1 MSSGPKAPSQSAIL
15 VKKLALGADGPAS
28 GPTVVVKDCIDI
40 AGLPTM
46 CGSRAFAQSDPAQA
60 NAAVVAS
67 LLDAGCRIVGKANMH
82 ELAYGVTGANA
93 FTGTP
98 VNPLFPDRI
107 VGGSSSGS
115 AAAVAA
121 QMVDFSIG
129 TDTGGS
135 IRMPAACCN
144 IFGLKPTFDAVS
156 RKGAVPAQSSLDCIG
171 LFARDMA
178 TITKAAGIIIPGF
191 TAQAAP
197 KAEDLVLAR
206 LDCAADGDID
216 SAVDGVLARSG
227 ATIRSTA
234 LDDFEAAF
242 RAGITI
248 MAAEMWELF
257 GDLVGTGLLGPDIDA
272 RLAAAANVT
281 PQAVAEAEEVRA
293 RFTAAVDGLLAT
305 CDAIVLPTLPS
316 VPPTI
321 EEALDPAA
329 VVRLTELVRPFNV
342 SGHPAISL
350 PTRTADGLPASI
362 QLVARKGDDAKLC
375 AIATAIEPSL

>member
-1 MSSGPKAPSQSAIL
+1 
-15 VKKLALGADGPAS
+15 
-28 GPTVVVKDCIDI
+28 
-40 AGLPTM
+40 M

-121 QMVDFSIG
+121 KMVEFAIG

-144 IFGLKPTFDAVS
+144 VFGLKPTFDAVP

-171 LFARDMA
+171 PFARDMA
-178 TITKAAGIIIPGF
+178 TITKAAEIIIPGF

-197 KAEDLVLAR
+197 KAEELVLAR
-206 LDCAADGDID
+206 LDCAADGEVV
-216 SAVDGVLARSG
+216 SAVDGVLTRAS
-227 ATIRSTA
+227 ATIRSA
-234 LDDFEAAF
+234 RLDDLESAF

-248 MAAEMWELF
+248 MAAEMWDLF
-257 GDLVGTGLLGPDIDA
+257 GDLVGTGLLGSDIDA

-281 PQAVAEAEEVRA
+281 TEAVAEAEVIRA
-293 RFTAAVDGLLAT
+293 RFTAAVDAMLAT

-316 VPPTI
+316 IPPTI
-321 EEALDPAA
+321 EEARDPAA

-350 PTRTADGLPASI
+350 PTRTAGGLPAAV

>member
-1 MSSGPKAPSQSAIL
+1 MPSA
-15 VKKLALGADGPAS
+15 AAPAS
-28 GPTVVVKDCIDI
+28 GPTVAVKDCIDI

-46 CGSRAFAQSDPAQA
+46 CGSRAFAKFAPATA
-60 NAAVVAS
+60 NADVVAS

-98 VNPLFPDRI
+98 VNPLFPGRI

-121 QMVDFSIG
+121 GMVDFSVG

-171 LFARDMA
+171 PFARDMDML
-178 TITKAAGIIIPGF
+178 TTAAGMMIPGF
-191 TAQAAP
+191 AAQAAP
-197 KAEDLVLAR
+197 SPDGLVLVR
-206 LDCAADGDID
+206 LDCTADGDVLSAID
-216 SAVDGVLARSG
+216 SALVRSG
-227 ATIRSTA
+227 TTIRDA
-234 LDDFEAAF
+234 FLADFEAAF

-248 MAAEMWELF
+248 MAAEMSALF
-257 GDLVGTGLLGPDIDA
+257 GHLVGTGLLGPDIDA

-281 PQAVAEAEEVRA
+281 PEAVADAEQVRT
-293 RFTAAVDGLLAT
+293 RFTASVDALLDE
-305 CDAIVLPTLPS
+305 CDAIVLPTLPA
-316 VPPTI
+316 VAPTL
-321 EEALDPAA
+321 EEAQDPAA
-329 VVRLTELVRPFNV
+329 VVRLTELVRPFNL

-350 PTRTADGLPASI
+350 PTRTAQGLPAGL
-362 QLVARKGDDAKLC
+362 QLVGRKGEDARLC
-375 AIATAIEPSL
+375 AIATALEPSL